1 MRNYTVL
8 SLLLVHCL
16 LFTVLEATTDLIYIT
31 KEQAYQQFENNQPD
45 SPESWTFGTGA
56 LGNDQL
62 TAASVTFPGA
72 PTPTPIAGIPGEY
85 ELETLDFATQTELDT
100 AYPDGS
106 YAFSFTDNEI
116 NQDLGPFT
124 LTGGDYPNTPHIIN
138 AVELQESD
146 HSQPFQ
152 LTWNAFADY
161 STGDEIL
168 IQIWDNFTDQSV
180 ISEFV
185 DAAITSYE
193 IPGGLFSPDRY
204 YDVAVTFI
212 GKADAAQTEGIIVG
226 YLTTTSYQ
234 LSTYTSDTRL
244 LFYKWRGQEQTGA
257 GQYGEADYR
266 MLTTVTGISRT
277 VSGAQLLVP
286 GSGVPVDLGPFG
298 QNAFIRSTPFGPKE
312 TLDASYP
319 AGQYS
324 FNVTEDG
331 FTTTYGPYPLQG
343 DAYPDPPEVQNF
355 AELANIDPTQAQTI
369 TWNATPVGVS
379 LIQLLVLDES
389 DFRVWSDSFGPGVS
403 TTQIP
408 ADTLVADQSYRLII
422 RFWAPSSTNT
432 NPPTALGYISSISL
446 PVSTFPDTGDT
457 TLELAY
463 ILKGREYTQEAN
475 EVPSSPVSW
484 RMNAGL
490 SGGAGISSVTL
501 NHPGGTTPAAGSEGD
516 FDLEGAEYPDK
527 AGLDGAYPSGEYG
540 LSYSA
545 GGTPENL
552 GPYQIAGDLYPN
564 APHLQNVADIE
575 GHPFDQS
582 FELTWNPFET
592 ATVGDLVVLEVYD
605 ETNDTPV
612 VEEFL
617 DPTITSY
624 VISANKFAEG
634 RYYEV
639 SLLFIKK
646 VAANSSPEVVV
657 GYMSRT
663 NFRLSTHTSDS
674 SLILYKTFNQT
685 QVGPSALEEDGYRP
699 LVLARSRSRM
709 IEYAEIQTPTTVIP
723 LTSWAPGQYLYTTGP
738 AAKELLD
745 TDFPA
750 GEYWFGLVEDGGS
763 IGYGPYSIPE
773 DAYADQPII
782 QNYNQ
787 LLAIDPTIENLIE
800 WNTPPEGVT
809 GIGLVIRDSSFRQVW
824 STGAPPTETSSAI
837 PANLLKKGE
846 DHSITLTF
854 WVKTDE
860 SITPQVIA
868 GFGTTTRL
876 LFRTTYSGAYM
887 AWLEQYFT
895 EEQIQNPDIVGE
907 GVDFDGDKS
916 SNYFEYLAGLD
927 PTDRNSK
934 VGIEFKPGGQGTLVM
949 GPLNEALI
957 WELQSSVDLDLWN
970 TVGEGSYVFSEN
982 RIHIGLGSFPEGT
995 LFRLFVSETM
1005 P

>member
-1 MRNYTVL
+1 M
-8 SLLLVHCL
+8 
-16 LFTVLEATTDLIYIT
+16 
-31 KEQAYQQFENNQPD
+31 
-45 SPESWTFGTGA
+45 
-56 LGNDQL
+56 
-62 TAASVTFPGA
+62 
-72 PTPTPIAGIPGEY
+72 
-85 ELETLDFATQTELDT
+85 
-100 AYPDGS
+100 
-106 YAFSFTDNEI
+106 
-116 NQDLGPFT
+116 
-124 LTGGDYPNTPHIIN
+124 
-138 AVELQESD
+138 
-146 HSQPFQ
+146 
-152 LTWNAFADY
+152 
-161 STGDEIL
+161 

-180 ISEFV
+180 VSEFV
-185 DAAITSYE
+185 DAALTSYE
-193 IPGGLFSPDRY
+193 IPGGLFFPDRY
-204 YDVAVTFI
+204 YEVAVTFI
-212 GKADAAQTEGIIVG
+212 GKTDAEQTEGVIVG
-226 YLTTTSYQ
+226 YLTRTSFQ
-234 LSTYTSDTRL
+234 LSTHTSDTRL

-257 GQYGEADYR
+257 GQYGEAEYR
-266 MLTTVTGISRT
+266 MLTTVTGVSRT

-286 GSGVPVDLGPFG
+286 GSGVPVNLGSFD
-298 QNAFIRSTPFGPKE
+298 QNAFIRATPFGPKE

-331 FTTTYGPYPLQG
+331 FTTTYGPYPLPG
-343 DAYPDPPEVQNF
+343 DAYPDQPEVQNF
-355 AELANIDPTQAQTI
+355 AELANIDPTQAQAI

-379 LIQLLVLDES
+379 LIQLLVLDEA
-389 DFRVWSDSFGPGVS
+389 DFRVWSESFGPGES

-432 NPPTALGYISSISL
+432 NPPTALGYISAISL
-446 PVSTFPDTGDT
+446 PISTFPDSGDT

-475 EVPSSPVSW
+475 EVPGAPVSW

-490 SGGAGISSVTL
+490 SGGAGISSLTL
-501 NHPGGTTPAAGSEGD
+501 THPGGTADVQGSEGD
-516 FDLEGAEYPDK
+516 FDLEGAEYPDR
-527 AGLDGAYPSGEYG
+527 AGLDGAYPSGEYR
-540 LSYSA
+540 LSYST
-545 GGTPENL
+545 GTATEDV

-564 APHLQNVADIE
+564 VPHLQNVADLE

-582 FELTWNPFET
+582 FELTWNPYET

-617 DPTITSY
+617 DPTETSY

-634 RYYEV
+634 SYYEV

-646 VAANSSPEVVV
+646 VAALSSPEVVV

-663 NFRLSTHTSDS
+663 EFRLSTHTSDS
-674 SLILYKTFNQT
+674 SLILYKTYNQT
-685 QVGPSALEEDGYRP
+685 QVGPGALEEDGYRP
-699 LVLARSRSRM
+699 LVLARARSRT
-709 IEYAEIQTPTTVIP
+709 IDYAEIQTPTTVIE
-723 LTSWAPGQYLYTTGP
+723 LTNFAPGQYLYTTGMGS
-738 AAKELLD
+738 KEVLD

-750 GEYWFGLVEDGGS
+750 GEYWFGLVENGVS
-763 IGYGPYSIPE
+763 VGYGPYIIPE
-773 DAYADQPII
+773 DAYADHPVI

-787 LLAIDPTIENLIE
+787 LQAIDPTIENVIE

-809 GIGLVIRDSSFRQVW
+809 GIGLVIRDSTFRQVW

-837 PANLLKKGE
+837 PANLLKTGE

-854 WVKTDE
+854 WVKTDG
-860 SITPQVIA
+860 SDKPQVIA

-876 LFRTTYSGAYM
+876 YFRTSYSGAYV

-907 GVDFDGDKS
+907 AVDFDGDKF

-927 PTDRNSK
+927 PTDRDSK
-934 VGIEFKPGGQGTLVM
+934 VGIEYKPGGEGTLVM